1 MASNI
6 FSFQAD
12 KRVCSSSLQAAD
24 RILFFGFLL
33 LFLTITMLELPGFAV
48 FVVLFVSWG
57 EILIDV
63 CGCYGYLCL
72 MYNYIV
78 TE

>member
-48 FVVLFVSWG
+48 FVVLIMFHGVKYSLMYVVAMATFVSC
-57 EILIDV
+57 II
-63 CGCYGYLCL
+63 
-72 MYNYIV
+72 IS
-78 TE
+78 

>member
-6 FSFQAD
+6 FSFQAG

-24 RILFFGFLL
+24 RVLFFGFLL

-48 FVVLFVSWG
+48 FVVLFMFHGVKYS
-57 EILIDV
+57 
-63 CGCYGYLCL
+63 L
-72 MYNYIV
+72 MYVVAMV
-78 TE
+78 TFVSCIIIL